1 MSSRIAAIKPLGQ
14 KIWLDNISREF
25 LASGDLQKMITE
37 DGIAGVTSNPAIFYK
52 AISTDNRYQE
62 QLVELKKTNLT
73 PLQRYEQMAV
83 VDIRQ
88 ACGIM
93 RPIYDS
99 SNGEDGYVSLEV
111 SPDLCYE
118 IDGTVKSAL
127 ELWNA
132 VNCPN
137 LMIKVPATKEGIA
150 AFEQLIT
157 LGINVNIT
165 LLFSLS
171 QVNSVWDVYISA
183 LEKRAAQDLP
193 VTNIK
198 AVASFFLSRVD
209 SAVDDKLPTELQ
221 GKTAINLARQAYVDY
236 QKIFNGARFAA
247 PKEKGAKGQY
257 LLWASTGTK
266 NKNYSDVLYIEE
278 LIGDETI
285 NTVPDATLDA
295 FRDHGVAESRLTNGI
310 QNAATILAQVEAN
323 GINLEELGE
332 KLQKDGLQ
340 SFIEA
345 FDKLIELVK

>member
-209 SAVDDKLPTELQ
+209 SAVDDILPTELQ
-221 GKTAINLARQAYVDY
+221 GKTAINLARHAY
-236 QKIFNGARFAA
+236 
-247 PKEKGAKGQY
+247 E
-257 LLWASTGTK
+257 
-266 NKNYSDVLYIEE
+266 
-278 LIGDETI
+278 IGRAH
-285 NTVPDATLDA
+285 V
-295 FRDHGVAESRLTNGI
+295 
-310 QNAATILAQVEAN
+310 
-323 GINLEELGE
+323 
-332 KLQKDGLQ
+332 
-340 SFIEA
+340 
-345 FDKLIELVK
+345 

>member
-171 QVNSVWDVYISA
+171 QVNSVWDAYISA

-247 PKEKGAKGQY
+247 LKEKGAKGQY

-310 QNAATILAQVEAN
+310 QNAVTILAQVEAN